1 MGAGEEQMQMYSRA
15 VGQLGTGN
23 MIDADVMAAMGLQRR
38 DFAAQGIQFDGNGKL
53 LSTAEESLKALERI
67 VNDRFGG
74 IFEQM
79 ANTPEAKRA
88 SLEDA
93 GQRALK
99 IIGDGMLRTQGPLV
113 DALTKNLNAA
123 VDSGVLAEVIGK
135 VSGEIFSAFNLGG
148 QSDAVTGIM
157 ARVLAFVEVVPG
169 NLARGLAFIKD
180 FTLAAIGNVS
190 EFFKMAE
197 DQANRFM
204 ARLSIMVSAAGTLSQ
219 GIQKALEN
227 PFAATS
233 ILAST
238 FAEVNAMG
246 SAADMAMSA
255 SPAYA
260 PQYKALPGLP
270 QMNGVDAG
278 RVAEI
283 EARLRK
289 SMLTPSAGIAD
300 ASGQGFLRRAQMPEA
315 EKAVSEKLS
324 KIAEN
329 TEKTAKNTEVN
340 ISEAVFG
347 GGSRARKGLSF
358 ADVMG
363 GSAGR
368 AGGITIRTDKAAST
382 LQQAL
387 LEVLQENFAEMWAQ
401 YERRAGWSV

>member
-1 MGAGEEQMQMYSRA
+1 
-15 VGQLGTGN
+15 
-23 MIDADVMAAMGLQRR
+23 
-38 DFAAQGIQFDGNGKL
+38 
-53 LSTAEESLKALERI
+53 
-67 VNDRFGG
+67 
-74 IFEQM
+74 
-79 ANTPEAKRA
+79 
-88 SLEDA
+88 
-93 GQRALK
+93 
-99 IIGDGMLRTQGPLV
+99 
-113 DALTKNLNAA
+113 
-123 VDSGVLAEVIGK
+123 
-135 VSGEIFSAFNLGG
+135 
-148 QSDAVTGIM
+148 
-157 ARVLAFVEVVPG
+157 
-169 NLARGLAFIKD
+169 
-180 FTLAAIGNVS
+180 
-190 EFFKMAE
+190 
-197 DQANRFM
+197 M

-289 SMLTPSAGIAD
+289 SMMAPSAGITD

-315 EKAVSEKLS
+315 EKTVAEKLS
-324 KIAEN
+324 KIADN

-340 ISEAVFG
+340 ISEAIFG